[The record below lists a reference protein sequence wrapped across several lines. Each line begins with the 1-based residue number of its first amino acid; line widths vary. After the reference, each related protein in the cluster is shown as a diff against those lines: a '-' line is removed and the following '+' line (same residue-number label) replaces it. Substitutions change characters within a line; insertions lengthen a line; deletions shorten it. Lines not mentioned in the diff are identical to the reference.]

1 MDGSARRIG
10 PSRWRGGRQVIPRP
24 AGATPGGPPPWAG
37 RPPTALRSLPLAD
50 VVGAVAAH
58 RVGDL
63 ACPPSARPAAV
74 LVALYDGDGEAR
86 VVLTRRA
93 AHMRSH
99 RSEVSFPGGRMEP
112 GESPEEAAM
121 REASEEVGLDPGQVT
136 VVGRLSPL
144 STHTS
149 HSWLVPVVA
158 TLDRP
163 PALKPQPAEVDR
175 AFDVALVDLVADGTF
190 REERW
195 PLPAAAAGDEGGSET
210 GWFPVWFFE
219 LPGDTVW
226 GATAKVLVELLA
238 LVLAA

>member
-1 MDGSARRIG
+1 M
-10 PSRWRGGRQVIPRP
+10 
-24 AGATPGGPPPWAG
+24 
-37 RPPTALRSLPLAD
+37 
-50 VVGAVAAH
+50 
-58 RVGDL
+58 
-63 ACPPSARPAAV
+63 
-74 LVALYDGDGEAR
+74 
-86 VVLTRRA
+86 
-93 AHMRSH
+93 
-99 RSEVSFPGGRMEP
+99 
-112 GESPEEAAM
+112 
-121 REASEEVGLDPGQVT
+121 
-136 VVGRLSPL
+136 VGRLSPL